1 MDTYLPIDIYLFSR
15 KTMKKISH
23 NRTYPSSQKNSV
35 ANTIFADKREKLKNK
50 IYYTL
55 I

>member
-1 MDTYLPIDIYLFSR
+1 
-15 KTMKKISH
+15 MKKISH
-23 NRTYPSSQKNSV
+23 NRTYPSSQTSQKNSLANKNSV
-35 ANTIFADKREKLKNK
+35 ANTIFADKGEKLKNK

>member
-1 MDTYLPIDIYLFSR
+1 
-15 KTMKKISH
+15 MKKISH

-35 ANTIFADKREKLKNK
+35 ANKNSMANTIFADKREKLKNK